1 MGSWSVSCGI
11 SNIAITAG
19 NKCVLVPLR
28 KNNQDYGYFEYIPA
42 MLPIFGE
49 YNDYGGIEKI
59 EKNINTEL
67 IEKVTG
73 VTIEEFCEFLVDG
86 RHTYNRSE
94 VKDIELKIQHI
105 EVMKNLRF
113 MWMDRQVYDFM
124 TTHKNS
130 NGLTGSMGFPFVLR
144 HFGFERVKDA
154 DKNEGRYTKA
164 WERDGKKV
172 YSDGQWIQSD
182 KGKMIYSI
190 NAEYYTDGNLKFH
203 FELTDEE
210 LSWHGKNLYHYYDD
224 MNEEEV
230 KKHLFPVI
238 SGRTT
243 ISTTKID
250 YEALIE
256 KYKEEGNEIM
266 LDAVIQVQK
275 ARNTSMDVFHSE
287 YYENIMDFK
296 KELSSIGILYS
307 NLYCMSGTFR
317 PYELYLTPQCGEFRD
332 HQILLEKF
340 AEINKSYIKDEDDDE

>member
-42 MLPIFGE
+42 ILPIFGE

-86 RHTYNRSE
+86 RHTYDRSE

-130 NGLTGSMGFPFVLR
+130 NGLMVSMGFPFVLR
-144 HFGFERVKDA
+144 HFGFKRVKDA
-154 DKNEGRYTKA
+154 DKTEGRFTKA

-172 YSDGQWIQSD
+172 YSDGQWIHSD
-182 KGKMIYSI
+182 KGQAIYSI
-190 NAEYYTDGNLKFH
+190 NSTYYTDGNLKFH

-224 MNEEEV
+224 MNEEEAR
-230 KKHLFPVI
+230 KHLLRTI
-238 SGRTT
+238 SGRDN
-243 ISTTKID
+243 ISTTIN

-256 KYKEEGNEIM
+256 KFKEMGDEKGLNIF
-266 LDAVIQVQK
+266 IQMQEEEN
-275 ARNTSMDVFHSE
+275 ASLNIFHRG
-287 YYENIMDFK
+287 YYENIMNFK
-296 KELSSIGILYS
+296 KELSRIGILYS

-317 PYELYLTPQCGEFRD
+317 PHELYLTPQCGEFGD
-332 HQILLEKF
+332 HQVLLEKF
-340 AEINKSYIKDEDDDE
+340 AEINKSYIRDDDDDE